1 MDFVD
6 EVRTRSGRFAERVK
20 HWESET
26 ATEEATKTSLILPFI
41 QMLGYD
47 IFDPTEVVPEF
58 TADIGL
64 KRGEKVD
71 YAIMQ
76 RGKPAILIEC
86 KRYGSNLAEDAI
98 SQLVRYFGVTNAHFG
113 ILTDGISYRFFS
125 DLDQPN
131 VMDPKP
137 FFQFNMLSYS
147 DKAVEELKRFTK
159 EEFNVDE
166 TLEAASVLKYIE
178 GMKQALVRQLSTPD
192 EEFSRWLTKQ
202 VYSKL
207 LTQVAKERFS
217 HLVRQAFREFIDD
230 RINATLK
237 SALARDTIIDEP
249 TPEVV
254 APEDTTQPVALE
266 PDPVVTTEEEVQG
279 YELVKAIVSDVVDLD
294 RVFFRDTKSYS
305 MVLLD
310 NNNRK
315 PILRL
320 YFNSLSNKQIGLP
333 GEGRDSYGRREVPA
347 YSIESVEEITGY
359 ANQIRDVVRRYL
371 KEDDD
376 PRELK

>member
-1 MDFVD
+1 
-6 EVRTRSGRFAERVK
+6 
-20 HWESET
+20 
-26 ATEEATKTSLILPFI
+26 
-41 QMLGYD
+41 MLGYD
-47 IFDPTEVVPEF
+47 IFDPAEVVPEF
-58 TADIGL
+58 TADIGI

-86 KRYGSNLAEDAI
+86 KKYGSNLADNAV
-98 SQLVRYFGVTNAHFG
+98 SQLVRYFGVTDAHFG
-113 ILTDGISYRFFS
+113 ILTDGISYLFFS

-131 VMDPKP
+131 VPWTQSHSSSSTCSVTLTKQP
-137 FFQFNMLSYS
+137 S
-147 DKAVEELKRFTK
+147 ELKRFTK
-159 EEFNVDE
+159 EKFNVDE
-166 TLEAASVLKYIE
+166 TLEAAAVLKYIE

-207 LTQVAKERFS
+207 LTQAARERFS

-249 TPEVV
+249 TPKVV
-254 APEDTTQPVALE
+254 APEDTAQPVALE
-266 PDPVVTTEEEVQG
+266 ITTTEEEVQG

-310 NNNRK
+310 NSNRK

-333 GEGRDSYGRREVPA
+333 GEGRDSHGRRKIPA

-359 ANQIRDVVRRYL
+359 ANQIRDVVIRYL
-371 KEDDD
+371 KEDGD
-376 PRELK
+376 PRELE

>member
-6 EVRTRSGRFAERVK
+6 EVRTRSGRFAGRVK

-26 ATEEATKTSLILPFI
+26 PTEEATKTSLILPFI

-47 IFDPTEVVPEF
+47 IFDPAEVVPEF
-58 TADIGL
+58 TADIGI

-86 KRYGSNLAEDAI
+86 KKYGSSLAEDAV
-98 SQLVRYFGVTNAHFG
+98 SQLVRYFGVTDAHFG

-137 FFQFNMLSYS
+137 FFEFNVLSYS
-147 DKAVEELKRFTK
+147 DKAVGELKHFTK

-178 GMKQALVRQLSTPD
+178 GMKQALVSQLSTPD
-192 EEFSRWLTKQ
+192 EEFSRWLTKR

-207 LTQVAKERFS
+207 LTQAARERFS

-254 APEDTTQPVALE
+254 APEDTAQPVALE
-266 PDPVVTTEEEVQG
+266 ATTTEEEVQG

-294 RVFFRDTKSYS
+294 RVFFRDAKSYS

-320 YFNSLSNKQIGLP
+320 QFNSLSNKQIGLP
-333 GEGRDSYGRREVPA
+333 GEGRDSYGRREIPA

-376 PRELK
+376 PRELE

>member
-6 EVRTRSGRFAERVK
+6 EVRTRSGRFAVRVK

-26 ATEEATKTSLILPFI
+26 PTEEATKTSLILPFI

-47 IFDPTEVVPEF
+47 IFDPAEVVPEF
-58 TADIGL
+58 TADIGI

-86 KRYGSNLAEDAI
+86 KRYGSNLAEDAV
-98 SQLVRYFGVTNAHFG
+98 SQLVRYFGVTDAHFG

-131 VMDPKP
+131 VMDQKP
-137 FFQFNMLSYS
+137 FFQFNMLSCS

-166 TLEAASVLKYIE
+166 TLEAAAVLKYIE

-249 TPEVV
+249 TPEV
-254 APEDTTQPVALE
+254 APPEDTAHLVAPVI
-266 PDPVVTTEEEVQG
+266 TTEEEVQG
-279 YELVKAIVSDVVDLD
+279 CELVKAIVSDVVDLD

-310 NNNRK
+310 NSNRT

-320 YFNSLSNKQIGLP
+320 YFNSPSNKKIGLP
-333 GEGRDSYGRREVPA
+333 GEGRDSYGRRNILEYP
-347 YSIESVEEITGY
+347 IESVDEITGY
-359 ANQIRDVVRRYL
+359 ANQIRDVVIRYL
-371 KEDDD
+371 KEDGD
-376 PRELK
+376 PRELA

>member
-6 EVRTRSGRFAERVK
+6 EVRTRSGRFAGRVK
-20 HWESET
+20 HWESEPP
-26 ATEEATKTSLILPFI
+26 TEEATKTSLILPFI

-47 IFDPTEVVPEF
+47 IFDPTQVVPEF
-58 TADIGL
+58 TADIGI

-86 KRYGSNLAEDAI
+86 KKYGSSLAEDAV

-137 FFQFNMLSYS
+137 FFEFDMLSYS

-166 TLEAASVLKYIE
+166 TLEAAAVLKYIE
-178 GMKQALVRQLSTPD
+178 GMKQALVRQLSAPD

-202 VYSKL
+202 VYSKV
-207 LTQVAKERFS
+207 LTQAARERFTN
-217 HLVRQAFREFIDD
+217 LVRQAFREFIDD

-237 SALARDTIIDEP
+237 SALARDTIISEP
-249 TPEVV
+249 APEV
-254 APEDTTQPVALE
+254 APPEDTAHLVAPVI
-266 PDPVVTTEEEVQG
+266 TTEEEVQG
-279 YELVKAIVSDVVDLD
+279 CELVKSIVSDVVELD

-305 MVLLD
+305 MILLD
-310 NNNRK
+310 NNNRT

-320 YFNSLSNKQIGLP
+320 YFNSPSNKKIGLP
-333 GEGRDSYGRREVPA
+333 GEGRDSYGRRNILEYP
-347 YSIESVEEITGY
+347 IESVDEITGY
-359 ANQIRDVVRRYL
+359 ADQIRDVARRYL
-371 KEDDD
+371 KEDGD
-376 PRELK
+376 PRELE

>member
-6 EVRTRSGRFAERVK
+6 EVRTRSGRFAGRVK
-20 HWESET
+20 HWESEPP
-26 ATEEATKTSLILPFI
+26 TEEATKTSLILPFI

-47 IFDPTEVVPEF
+47 IFDPTQVVPEF
-58 TADIGL
+58 TADIGI

-86 KRYGSNLAEDAI
+86 KKYGSSLAEDAV

-137 FFQFNMLSYS
+137 FFEFDMLSYS

-166 TLEAASVLKYIE
+166 TLEAAAVLKYIE
-178 GMKQALVRQLSTPD
+178 GMKQALVRQLSAPD

-202 VYSKL
+202 VYSKV
-207 LTQVAKERFS
+207 LTQAARERFTN
-217 HLVRQAFREFIDD
+217 LVRQAFREFIDD

-237 SALARDTIIDEP
+237 SALARDTIISEP
-249 TPEVV
+249 APEV
-254 APEDTTQPVALE
+254 APPEDTAHLVAPVI
-266 PDPVVTTEEEVQG
+266 TTEEEVQG
-279 YELVKAIVSDVVDLD
+279 CELVKSIVSDVVELD

-305 MVLLD
+305 MILLD
-310 NNNRK
+310 NNNRT

-320 YFNSLSNKQIGLP
+320 YFNSPSNKKIGLP
-333 GEGRDSYGRREVPA
+333 GEGRDSYGRRNILEYP
-347 YSIESVEEITGY
+347 IESVDEITGY
-359 ANQIRDVVRRYL
+359 ADQIRDVASATSKRTVTRENWS
-371 KEDDD
+371 KE
-376 PRELK
+376 

>member
-1 MDFVD
+1 M
-6 EVRTRSGRFAERVK
+6 RPP
-20 HWESET
+20 
-26 ATEEATKTSLILPFI
+26 TEEATKTSLVLPFI

-58 TADIGL
+58 TADIGI

-86 KRYGSNLAEDAI
+86 KKYGSNLAEDAV

-137 FFQFNMLSYS
+137 FFEFNMLSCS

-166 TLEAASVLKYIE
+166 TLEAAAVLKYIE
-178 GMKQALVRQLSTPD
+178 GMKQALVHQLSTPD

-202 VYSKL
+202 VYSKH
-207 LTQVAKERFS
+207 LTQAARERFS

-249 TPEVV
+249 TPKVV
-254 APEDTTQPVALE
+254 APEDTAQPVALE
-266 PDPVVTTEEEVQG
+266 VATTEEEVQG

-320 YFNSLSNKQIGLP
+320 YFNSLSNKHIGLP

-347 YSIESVEEITGY
+347 YPIESVEEITGY

-371 KEDDD
+371 KYDGD
-376 PRELK
+376 PRELA

>member
-1 MDFVD
+1 MLKRWNFLKTGFY
-6 EVRTRSGRFAERVK
+6 EGIK

-26 ATEEATKTSLILPFI
+26 PTEEATKTSLILPFI

-47 IFDPTEVVPEF
+47 IFDPAEVVPEF
-58 TADIGL
+58 TADIGI

-86 KRYGSNLAEDAI
+86 KKYGSNLADNAV
-98 SQLVRYFGVTNAHFG
+98 SQLVRYFGVTDAHFG
-113 ILTDGISYRFFS
+113 ILTDGISYLFFS

-137 FFQFNMLSYS
+137 FFEFNVLSYS
-147 DKAVEELKRFTK
+147 DKAAGELKRFTK
-159 EEFNVDE
+159 EKFNVDE
-166 TLEAASVLKYIE
+166 TLEAAAVLKYIE

-207 LTQVAKERFS
+207 LTQAARERFS

-249 TPEVV
+249 TPKVV
-254 APEDTTQPVALE
+254 APEDTAQPVALE
-266 PDPVVTTEEEVQG
+266 ITTTEEEVQG

-310 NNNRK
+310 NSNRK

-333 GEGRDSYGRREVPA
+333 GEGRDSHGRRKIPA

-359 ANQIRDVVRRYL
+359 ANQIRDVVIRYL
-371 KEDDD
+371 KEDGD
-376 PRELK
+376 PRELE

>member
-6 EVRTRSGRFAERVK
+6 EVRTRSGRFAGRVK
-20 HWESET
+20 HWESEPP
-26 ATEEATKTSLILPFI
+26 TEEATKTSLILPFI

-47 IFDPTEVVPEF
+47 IFDPAEVVPEF
-58 TADIGL
+58 TADIGI

-86 KRYGSNLAEDAI
+86 KRYGSNLAEDAV
-98 SQLVRYFGVTNAHFG
+98 SQLVRYFGVTDAHFG

-125 DLDQPN
+125 DLEQPN

-137 FFQFNMLSYS
+137 FFEFNMLSCS

-166 TLEAASVLKYIE
+166 TLEAAAVLKYIE

-254 APEDTTQPVALE
+254 APEDTAQPVALE
-266 PDPVVTTEEEVQG
+266 ATTTEEEVQG

-333 GEGRDSYGRREVPA
+333 VEGRDSYGRREVPA

-359 ANQIRDVVRRYL
+359 ADQIRDVVIRYL
-371 KEDDD
+371 KEDGD
-376 PRELK
+376 PRELA

>member
-1 MDFVD
+1 
-6 EVRTRSGRFAERVK
+6 
-20 HWESET
+20 
-26 ATEEATKTSLILPFI
+26 
-41 QMLGYD
+41 MLGYD
-47 IFDPTEVVPEF
+47 IFDPADLVPEF
-58 TADIGL
+58 TADIGI

-71 YAIMQ
+71 YAIMH

-86 KRYGSNLAEDAI
+86 KKYGSNLAEDAI
-98 SQLVRYFGVTNAHFG
+98 SQLVRYFGVTDAHFG

-137 FFQFNMLSYS
+137 FFEFNVLSYS

-166 TLEAASVLKYIE
+166 TLEAASILKYIE
-178 GMKQALVRQLSTPD
+178 GMKQALVSQLSAPD
-192 EEFSRWLTKQ
+192 EEFSRWLTKR
-202 VYSKL
+202 VYSKH
-207 LTQVAKERFS
+207 LTQAARERFS

-249 TPEVV
+249 TPKVV
-254 APEDTTQPVALE
+254 APEDTAQPVARG
-266 PDPVVTTEEEVQG
+266 VATTEVEVQG

-310 NNNRK
+310 DNNRK

-333 GEGRDSYGRREVPA
+333 GEGRDSDGRREVPT

-359 ANQIRDVVRRYL
+359 ANQIRDVVIRYL
-371 KEDDD
+371 KEDGD
-376 PRELK
+376 PRELE

>member
-6 EVRTRSGRFAERVK
+6 EVRTRSGRFAGRVK
-20 HWESET
+20 YWESKPP
-26 ATEEATKTSLILPFI
+26 TEEATKTSLVLPFI

-58 TADIGL
+58 TADIGI

-71 YAIMQ
+71 YAITQ

-86 KRYGSNLAEDAI
+86 KKYGSNLAEDAV

-137 FFQFNMLSYS
+137 FFEFNLLSCS

-166 TLEAASVLKYIE
+166 TLEAAAVLKYIE

-207 LTQVAKERFS
+207 LTQAARERLS
-217 HLVRQAFREFIDD
+217 TLS
-230 RINATLK
+230 RIHRRTSLGTV
-237 SALARDTIIDEP
+237 LEEARGCSSESGI
-249 TPEVV
+249 
-254 APEDTTQPVALE
+254 
-266 PDPVVTTEEEVQG
+266 
-279 YELVKAIVSDVVDLD
+279 
-294 RVFFRDTKSYS
+294 
-305 MVLLD
+305 MVLEQKPARKQGAP
-310 NNNRK
+310 NRCCHRTN
-315 PILRL
+315 PTVCAS
-320 YFNSLSNKQIGLP
+320 SLTTIAWWP
-333 GEGRDSYGRREVPA
+333 MPA
-347 YSIESVEEITGY
+347 CSC
-359 ANQIRDVVRRYL
+359 R
-371 KEDDD
+371 
-376 PRELK
+376 PP

>member
-6 EVRTRSGRFAERVK
+6 EVRTRSGRFAGRVK
-20 HWESET
+20 HWESEPP
-26 ATEEATKTSLILPFI
+26 TEEATKTSLVLPFI

-58 TADIGL
+58 TADIGI

-86 KRYGSNLAEDAI
+86 KKHGSNLAEDAV

-137 FFQFNMLSYS
+137 FFEFNMLSCS

-166 TLEAASVLKYIE
+166 TLEAAAVLKYIE

-207 LTQVAKERFS
+207 LTQVARARFS

-237 SALARDTIIDEP
+237 SALARDTIIDGP

-254 APEDTTQPVALE
+254 VPKDTAQPVALE
-266 PDPVVTTEEEVQG
+266 VTTTEEEVQG
-279 YELVKAIVSDVVDLD
+279 YELVQAIVSDVVDLD

-320 YFNSLSNKQIGLP
+320 YFNSLTNKQIGLP
-333 GEGRDSYGRREVPA
+333 GEGRDSYGRRNILEYP
-347 YSIESVEEITGY
+347 IESVDEITGY
-359 ANQIRDVVRRYL
+359 ADQIRDVARRYL
-371 KEDDD
+371 KEDGD
-376 PRELK
+376 PRELA

>member
-6 EVRTRSGRFAERVK
+6 EVRTRSGRFAVRVK

-26 ATEEATKTSLILPFI
+26 PTEEATKTSLILPFI

-47 IFDPTEVVPEF
+47 IFDPAEVVPEF
-58 TADIGL
+58 TADIGI

-86 KRYGSNLAEDAI
+86 KRYGSNLAEDAV
-98 SQLVRYFGVTNAHFG
+98 SQLVRYFGVTDAHFG

-131 VMDPKP
+131 VMDQKP
-137 FFQFNMLSYS
+137 FFQFNMLSCS

-166 TLEAASVLKYIE
+166 TLEAAAVLKYIE

-249 TPEVV
+249 TPEV
-254 APEDTTQPVALE
+254 APPEDTAHLVAPVI
-266 PDPVVTTEEEVQG
+266 TTEEEVQG
-279 YELVKAIVSDVVDLD
+279 CELVKAIVSDVVDLD

-310 NNNRK
+310 NSNRT

-320 YFNSLSNKQIGLP
+320 YFNSPSNKKIGLP
-333 GEGRDSYGRREVPA
+333 GEGRDSYGRRNILEYP
-347 YSIESVEEITGY
+347 IESVDEITGY
-359 ANQIRDVVRRYL
+359 ANQIRDVVIRYL
-371 KEDDD
+371 KEDGD
-376 PRELK
+376 PRELE

>member
-20 HWESET
+20 HWESEPP
-26 ATEEATKTSLILPFI
+26 TEEATKTSLILPFI

-47 IFDPTEVVPEF
+47 IFDPAEVVPEF
-58 TADIGL
+58 TADIGI

-86 KRYGSNLAEDAI
+86 KKYGSNLAEDAF
-98 SQLVRYFGVTNAHFG
+98 SQLVRYFGVTDAHFG

-137 FFQFNMLSYS
+137 FFEFNVFSYS

-178 GMKQALVRQLSTPD
+178 GMKQALVSQLSAPD
-192 EEFSRWLTKQ
+192 EEFSRWLTKR
-202 VYSKL
+202 VYSKH
-207 LTQVAKERFS
+207 LTQAARERFS

-249 TPEVV
+249 TPKVV
-254 APEDTTQPVALE
+254 APEDTAQPVALK
-266 PDPVVTTEEEVQG
+266 VATTEVEVQG

-333 GEGRDSYGRREVPA
+333 GEGRDSDGRREVPA

-359 ANQIRDVVRRYL
+359 ANQIRDVVIRYL
-371 KEDDD
+371 KEDGG
-376 PRELK
+376 PRELE

>member
-6 EVRTRSGRFAERVK
+6 EVRTRSGRFAGRVK
-20 HWESET
+20 HWESEPP
-26 ATEEATKTSLILPFI
+26 TEEATKTSLILPFI

-58 TADIGL
+58 TADIGI

-86 KRYGSNLAEDAI
+86 KKYGSNLAEDAV

-137 FFQFNMLSYS
+137 FFEFNMLSCS

-166 TLEAASVLKYIE
+166 TLEAAAVLKYIE

-192 EEFSRWLTKQ
+192 EEFSKWLTKQ

-207 LTQVAKERFS
+207 LTQVARARFS

-237 SALARDTIIDEP
+237 SALARDTIIDGP

-254 APEDTTQPVALE
+254 VPKDTAQPVALE
-266 PDPVVTTEEEVQG
+266 VTTTEEEVQG
-279 YELVKAIVSDVVDLD
+279 YELVQAIVSDVVDLD

-320 YFNSLSNKQIGLP
+320 YFNSLTNKRIGLP
-333 GEGRDSYGRREVPA
+333 GEGRDSYGRRNILEYP
-347 YSIESVEEITGY
+347 IESVDEITGY
-359 ANQIRDVVRRYL
+359 ADQIRDAARRYL
-371 KEDDD
+371 KEDGD
-376 PRELK
+376 PRELA

>member
-6 EVRTRSGRFAERVK
+6 EVRTRSGRFAGRVK

-26 ATEEATKTSLILPFI
+26 PTEEATKTSLILPFI

-58 TADIGL
+58 TADIGI

-137 FFQFNMLSYS
+137 FFEFNMLSCS

-166 TLEAASVLKYIE
+166 TLEAAAVLKYIE

-207 LTQVAKERFS
+207 LTQVARERFS

-254 APEDTTQPVALE
+254 APEDTAQPVALE

-333 GEGRDSYGRREVPA
+333 GEGRDSYGRREIPA

-359 ANQIRDVVRRYL
+359 ANQIRDVVIRYL
-371 KEDDD
+371 KEDGD
-376 PRELK
+376 PRELE